1 MSAADVIFSTG
12 VRSMLSYYSRTHSGQ
27 ILGKGEI
34 FDLHFQMG
42 HEILRDLLEAVLE
55 DTFRVVSLAVKVGER
70 SYLLLVQ
77 RCPRTAA

>member
-1 MSAADVIFSTG
+1 MSAADVIFSTLG
-12 VRSMLSYYSRTHSGQ
+12 YAACSPATRAHSGQ

-70 SYLLLVQ
+70 SYLLSVQ